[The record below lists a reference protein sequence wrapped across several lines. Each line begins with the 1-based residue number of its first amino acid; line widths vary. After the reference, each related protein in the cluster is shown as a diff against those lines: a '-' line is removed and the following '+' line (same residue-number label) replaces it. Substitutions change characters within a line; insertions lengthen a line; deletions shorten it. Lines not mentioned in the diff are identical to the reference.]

1 MPDDPTK
8 QEVYVTELAGPG
20 DRWVSVTDASR
31 IGRRQEHTIR
41 SWIAQ
46 GLLPVHPERVGI
58 NKKTRRV
65 RLSDL
70 AKLTPILDPDAGI
83 ATDWGTLDLPSIP
96 KQQQQLAEQMTA
108 LQQDVTG
115 QLASLGGQLR
125 SLAGEQ
131 EKFAEET
138 RQTWHVHQQQYQTL
152 AHRDDEQQQLLQQ
165 VRETLAENLRDV
177 DQAIRQE
184 LQNVLKLHSLLDDRV
199 KAQGQAW
206 KLAQQALRNLFAQSE
221 NTLHQEMASL
231 IAQIE
236 QARQESAGAVENL
249 RKDVAGLE
257 ERIVSGMEKRQQA
270 HEELVAT
277 VTRLHA
283 HTDQQ
288 FSQVG
293 NRLEQLEAT
302 TGQQRDEIQKQ
313 AGRMGLLETELSTR
327 IDQLATQLAGQE
339 STWQERETAA
349 EQGARQLRRDL
360 DAQGHSQQALQKQFD
375 EERKAREELAR
386 QVERLLQ
393 QPKEEKGKG
402 RK

>member
-1 MPDDPTK
+1 MPEDPTK
-8 QEVYVTELAGPG
+8 KEVHETELAGPD

-46 GLLPVHPERVGI
+46 GLLPVNPKRVGI
-58 NKKTRRV
+58 NKKTRQV

-138 RQTWHVHQQQYQTL
+138 RQTWHVHQQQYQAL

-165 VRETLAENLRDV
+165 FRDTLTKNLHGV

-184 LQNVLKLHSLLDDRV
+184 LGGVQRLHSLLDNRV
-199 KAQGQAW
+199 KAQDQAW
-206 KLAQQALRNLFAQSE
+206 KLAQQELRDLIAQTE
-221 NTLHQEMASL
+221 NTLRQEMASL
-231 IAQIE
+231 IAQTE
-236 QARQESAGAVENL
+236 QALRLALDASRRESAEAVENL
-249 RKDVAGLE
+249 WKYVAGLE
-257 ERIVSGMEKRQQA
+257 ERVVSAIEKGRQA
-270 HEELVAT
+270 HEDLVAT

-283 HTDQQ
+283 QTDHQ

-293 NRLEQLEAT
+293 NRLEQLEGT
-302 TGQQRDEIQKQ
+302 IGQQQDEIQKQ
-313 AGRMGLLETELSTR
+313 AGRV
-327 IDQLATQLAGQE
+327 DQLATQLETVKSTALGYQQRVDAQDQAIAELRAQLQE
-339 STWQERETAA
+339 EAQ
-349 EQGARQLRRDL
+349 ARQLLTTQVAALSGGEKTPGKQQRR
-360 DAQGHSQQALQKQFD
+360 
-375 EERKAREELAR
+375 
-386 QVERLLQ
+386 
-393 QPKEEKGKG
+393 
-402 RK
+402 